1 MKKKSGNFVNQI
13 LIQLAKNSFLNDSL
27 YFVIP
32 KEKNSGNSRKECPP
46 LLLKTSPTWR
56 ILLTDVEIFPILLKK
71 MCFFYLIIRSSLF
84 APKKNCLGS
93 SFSEPRQLQA
103 SPP

>member
-32 KEKNSGNSRKECPP
+32 KEKNSGNSSKYFVVDF
-46 LLLKTSPTWR
+46 SP
-56 ILLTDVEIFPILLKK
+56 
-71 MCFFYLIIRSSLF
+71 
-84 APKKNCLGS
+84 
-93 SFSEPRQLQA
+93 
-103 SPP
+103 